1 MYPIFYL
8 PQITSGWLIAILATF
23 HILPSHLS
31 TSAMWFNVYMEWKA
45 YKENRE
51 ELLEFVKKFALLLI
65 VFAYIFGSLSGVGIW
80 FATMVASPR
89 GISSI
94 IHNYVWG
101 WATEWVFFIIE
112 VLGIFIYYYTFGK
125 VDKKTH
131 LLIGLIFAIGSWT
144 TMAIIVGIL
153 SFMISTGK
161 WNLNGNFFYGFFNPN
176 YFPHFLLRTVLM
188 FSITALY
195 AIFITNF
202 VKNENVKNEV
212 IKKASLLGILSI
224 LISVPFLYLY
234 LKSLPSHSKEIYPLL
249 VTKGLKMGFIIP
261 LIIVFL
267 YFVLNN
273 FTTLLSKFIP
283 SLLMIIILF
292 GGIFAGERIREI
304 LRKPYIIP
312 GFIYSNCIIGF
323 DHKVKGVESDVSKI
337 NGKGILEIYPF
348 TPPEMKNIDEKNI
361 LKAGKLIALIEC
373 SSCHSLENKGV
384 RPLKEMIERIG
395 FEDVEGIMEF
405 LDLMG
410 ENYKYMPPFF
420 GSEIEKR
427 ALAEY
432 LISLKGR

>member
-224 LISVPFLYLY
+224 LISIPFLYLY

-249 VTKGLKMGFIIP
+249 VTKGLKMGFVIP

>member
-45 YKENRE
+45 YRENRE
-51 ELLEFVKKFALLLI
+51 ELLEFVRKFALLLI

-89 GISSI
+89 GISGI

-112 VLGIFIYYYTFGK
+112 VLGIFVYYYTFGK

-131 LLIGLIFAIGSWT
+131 LIIGLIFAIGSWT

-224 LISVPFLYLY
+224 LISIPFLYLY
-234 LKSLPSHSKEIYPLL
+234 LKSLPSYSKEIYPLL

-261 LIIVFL
+261 LIILFL
-267 YFVLNN
+267 YFVLNT
-273 FTTLLSKFIP
+273 FTTLLSKFLP

-312 GFIYSNCIIGF
+312 GFMYSNCIIGF
-323 DHKVKGVESDVSKI
+323 DHKVKGVESDVSKL

-348 TPPEMKNIDEKNI
+348 TPPEMKNINEKNI
-361 LKAGKLIALIEC
+361 VKTGKLIALIEC
-373 SSCHSLENKGV
+373 SSCHSLEKKGV
-384 RPLKEMIERIG
+384 RPLKGMIERIG
-395 FEDVEGIMEF
+395 FEDVESIMEF

-420 GSEIEKR
+420 GNEIEKR

>member
-1 MYPIFYL
+1 MYPVFYL
-8 PQITSGWLIAILATF
+8 PYITSGWIIAIIATF

-80 FATMVASPR
+80 FATMVTSPR

-112 VLGIFIYYYTFGK
+112 VLGIFVYYYTFGK

-131 LLIGLIFAIGSWT
+131 LIIGLIFAISTWI
-144 TMAIIVGIL
+144 TMVIIVGIL

-161 WNLNGNFFYGFFNPN
+161 WNQNGNFFYGFFNPN
-176 YFPHFLLRTVLM
+176 YFPHLLLRTSLM

-212 IKKASLLGILSI
+212 IKKASFLGILSI
-224 LISVPFLYLY
+224 LISILFLYLY
-234 LKSLPSHSKEIYPLL
+234 LKSLPPHSKEIYSLL
-249 VTKGLKMGFIIP
+249 VTKGLKTGFIIP
-261 LIIVFL
+261 LITLFL
-267 YFVLNN
+267 YFVLNI
-273 FTTLLSKFIP
+273 FTKFFSKFIP
-283 SLLMIIILF
+283 SLLMIIVF
-292 GGIFAGERIREI
+292 FSGIFAGERIREI

-312 GFIYSNCIIGF
+312 GFMYSNCIIGF
-323 DHKVKGVESDVSKI
+323 DHKAKGVESDISKSE
-337 NGKGILEIYPF
+337 GKGILEIYPF
-348 TPPEMKNIDEKNI
+348 TPSELKSIDENNI
-361 LKAGKLIALIEC
+361 VKAGKLIALLEC
-373 SSCHSLENKGV
+373 SPCHSLEKGGV
-384 RPLKEMIERIG
+384 RPLKALINRMG
-395 FEDVEGIMEF
+395 LEDVESIMEF

-410 ENYKYMPPFF
+410 ENYLYMPYFL
-420 GSEIEKR
+420 GNEIEKR
-427 ALAEY
+427 ALGEY
-432 LISLKGR
+432 LISLKRR

>member
-176 YFPHFLLRTVLM
+176 YFPHLLLRTVLM

-234 LKSLPSHSKEIYPLL
+234 LKSLPSYSKEIYPLL